1 MKQIKSYKEL
11 KAYRQELEDKRDLQK
26 LALLKRADSFSRPLE
41 VASFVAKPLLSRISW
56 LSVGMSAFKLG
67 RSLFRRKRR

>member
-1 MKQIKSYKEL
+1 MRQIKSFKEL
-11 KAYRQELEDKRDLQK
+11 KAYRQELEDKRDLQR
-26 LALLKRADSFSRPLE
+26 LSLLKRTESFSRPLE

-67 RSLFRRKRR
+67 WSLFRRKKK